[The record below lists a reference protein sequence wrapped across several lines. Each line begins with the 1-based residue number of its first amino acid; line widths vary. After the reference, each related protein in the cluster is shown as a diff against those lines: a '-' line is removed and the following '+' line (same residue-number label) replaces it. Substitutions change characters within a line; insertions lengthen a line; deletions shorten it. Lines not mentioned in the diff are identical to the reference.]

1 MLCFYLG
8 YVHGC
13 EWTNEFHLLNVKSK
27 CILLYTKSTGYLIK
41 SALCF
46 SRQHGYIHGYEWT
59 NEFHLLNVKS
69 KCVLLHKICTVLL
82 DSTATSML
90 ASKSVLLHEMLFI
103 NLDSMATFMVANGIM
118 NFIFLME
125 CEVRA
130 EHFFMSFSD
139 DQGS

>member
-1 MLCFYLG
+1 MLCYLG

-27 CILLYTKSTGYLIK
+27 CVLLYTKSTGYLIK

-69 KCVLLHKICTVLL
+69 KCVLLYTKSTGYLIKSASDITTRTTTLVVNGPIKLHLINVNTYCYTKFIVEICAVF
-82 DSTATSML
+82 
-90 ASKSVLLHEMLFI
+90 LFR
-103 NLDSMATFMVANGIM
+103 LCPWLRM
-118 NFIFLME
+118 
-125 CEVRA
+125 
-130 EHFFMSFSD
+130 
-139 DQGS
+139 DQ